1 MEEDKLVFV
10 NVPMPSELQGML
22 DEMVRED
29 DTDRSKF
36 IRGLIR
42 QEYERRNP
50 PARKTN
56 PRLRSAPLL
65 PA

>member
-10 NVPMPSELQGML
+10 NVPMPLELQGML
-22 DEMVRED
+22 DEMVKEE

-50 PARKTN
+50 PTRKTSQ
-56 PRLRSAPLL
+56 RMRAAPI
-65 PA
+65 AA